1 MKKYLVLMLALSVG
15 IGSSFA
21 ASFGDSLKN
30 AVKSDLNNVKS
41 AVQQDIKNQ
50 QQEARKQKA
59 AQNKAKID
67 SINKERKEKLAPV
80 ETEIKAK
87 EAQIKSTKNDKT
99 ITETERT
106 IRLNTYQRQLNS
118 LNNKKANINKLY
130 DAKVKAYN

>member
-1 MKKYLVLMLALSVG
+1 MKKYLVLMLMLSVG
-15 IGSSFA
+15 VGASFA

-30 AVKSDLNNVKS
+30 AIKSDLNSVKS
-41 AVQQDIKNQ
+41 AVQQDVKNQ
-50 QQEARKQKA
+50 QQEAQKQKA

-67 SINKERKEKLAPV
+67 SINKERKEKLPPI

-99 ITETERT
+99 ITETERI
-106 IRLNTYQRQLNS
+106 IRLNAYQRQLNN

-130 DAKVKAYN
+130 DAKVQAYK

>member
-1 MKKYLVLMLALSVG
+1 MLSIGVG
-15 IGSSFA
+15 ASFA

-41 AVQQDIKNQ
+41 AVQQDVKNQ

>member
-1 MKKYLVLMLALSVG
+1 MKKYLILMLALSLGVG
-15 IGSSFA
+15 GSFA

-41 AVQQDIKNQ
+41 AVQQDIKTQ
-50 QQEARKQKA
+50 QQEAQKQKA
-59 AQNKAKID
+59 KENKAKID
-67 SINKERKEKLAPV
+67 AINKERNEKLSPI

-106 IRLNTYQRQLNS
+106 IRLKTYQRQLDS
-118 LNNKKANINKLY
+118 LNNKKTNINKLY
-130 DAKVKAYN
+130 DAKVKVYN

>member
-50 QQEARKQKA
+50 QQEAKKQKQ

>member
-1 MKKYLVLMLALSVG
+1 MKKYLALALMLSIGVG
-15 IGSSFA
+15 ASFA

-30 AVKSDLNNVKS
+30 AIKSDLNSVKS
-41 AVQQDIKNQ
+41 AVQQDVKNQ
-50 QQEARKQKA
+50 QQEAKKQKA

-87 EAQIKSTKNDKT
+87 EAQIKSIKNDKT

>member
-1 MKKYLVLMLALSVG
+1 MAKIANM
-15 IGSSFA
+15 I
-21 ASFGDSLKN
+21 DSITG
-30 AVKSDLNNVKS
+30 ADE
-41 AVQQDIKNQ
+41 
-50 QQEARKQKA
+50 EAQKQKA

-67 SINKERKEKLAPV
+67 SINKERKEKLAPI

-106 IRLNTYQRQLNS
+106 IRLNAYQRQLNN

-130 DAKVKAYN
+130 DAKVKAYK

>member
-30 AVKSDLNNVKS
+30 ADKSDLNSVKS
-41 AVQQDIKNQ
+41 AVQQDVKNQ

-130 DAKVKAYN
+130 DVKVKAYN